1 MPIITNDIIHLV
13 GKSYRKPSKL
23 HSTFIS
29 RDCND
34 IGLLRNFKAMR
45 AYYATSKYYEKK
57 QPPE

>member
-23 HSTFIS
+23 HSTFLS

-45 AYYATSKYYEKK
+45 AYYATSKY
-57 QPPE
+57 